1 MIAWIADPEH
11 AEAIRIPKGSVLF
24 QVFGQDAM
32 ILNDSGRIYLRLPR
46 GIRANQTEEI
56 RHETRIFLTESRT
69 KKKASLSFSE
79 YEEGYEVFHRC
90 CWPDGAVT
98 IGCSPDDTIRIA
110 DQNLTAAQ
118 ITIDRKKMR
127 ISQQAGI
134 QGVLNGSLI
143 PHEQTFSWCSCF
155 RILNLQIVFHP
166 EFLMINSCRNLT
178 ISLPGFEKHPA
189 AKLPEAGMVRIVRTW
204 RAPKLQRELSMELEE
219 PIRLEER
226 QKNPLIFMMGP
237 ALTMSSASLFS
248 GALAMYNG
256 YLSGRGIE
264 EMLPMVL
271 LPGVMVVSTLVWN
284 PMQRLYEKH
293 REKKQNRA
301 RLRQYERYLIGLHSD
316 IQEEQKKFRM
326 EGMECFPDPD
336 HLLSLPLNPA
346 AVFQKTPGQK
356 DWLMVRA
363 GIGTVSFSLNLK
375 RSFRLK
381 RDDPLAE
388 LLQDLKEQIC
398 SMPQMPAVIPLAE
411 YSRIVIDAG
420 SQNEEFL
427 WNMIASIAKDFGP
440 DHLKMMFLAD
450 ESSEKTYPWLR
461 MIPQTEC
468 ETAGIR
474 LIAGTQNEVREAC
487 MALHQEKDPPVL
499 VIALKPNLISLLDVV
514 HPIVIQLSEDHS
526 IPAGT
531 DLQVH
536 VNQTHGILQTDLEA
550 REFCCDLIGKRNW
563 EAFFSSLSRCRLL
576 VRSSSMQAGP
586 SFFDLYHAA
595 DVKSLK
601 IRAAWE
607 TNHVRDHIRS
617 RIGIDSCGEP
627 VILDLHETGNG
638 PHGLVAGMTGSGKS
652 EFLITLVLSLIC
664 TYSPRELQ
672 IVLIDFKGGGAA
684 QIFANDHY
692 EVPHIAGVLSNL
704 DLSEMERALV
714 SFRNECHRR
723 EILFQQLSRISE
735 RPVMNLKSYQKIW
748 RESYGVP
755 YLSAILILVDEFAEL
770 KKEEPQFM
778 KELISIARVGRSLG
792 IHMILATQKPSG
804 VVDEQIWSNCR
815 FKVCLKVQDRQ
826 DSIEMIHS
834 PDAAWIRKPG
844 ELYLFCDGLRVHAA
858 SGYANAPK
866 EQSSPKVQILDA
878 MKHVILENR
887 EECSS
892 EETQAAAV
900 IREVL
905 ELGGGFQA
913 HKLWLP
919 AARAP
924 TLEEAD
930 QMEGAVLGRAD
941 DFYHYRQP
949 TLLLRPET
957 YAMAVFGIDRSDR
970 LSFLHVILYGLL
982 KTLKQGDELFLIDDL
997 SGGFEMLEKAPQVSN
1012 IFESSDQEL
1021 VRNLFRHLC
1030 QRKASDPQEC
1040 YVLIDDYSAF
1050 RENGDSNQ
1058 QNLHSLLEKAEKLN
1072 IHFIV
1077 FVSGSSA
1084 ISYRDLT
1091 LISCRI
1097 SLRNSNLQDLTG
1109 IFETAVHKTVS
1120 HPYTAMIRADHL
1132 LEVHYPKITESDL
1145 GLAAE
1150 RSVAMHGTGKGYV
1163 LPQVPEIIS
1172 RSMYQGKDL
1181 VLGMDI
1187 ETYEWIAIP
1196 ESCIALILSTYPEE
1210 QDHLRD
1216 AWKPLFPGLILDP
1229 SEAEVKEVLKAGRG
1243 AMMAMPFS
1251 RYQELNL
1258 RHEASSAPIIYTG
1271 EGFREQYVFSSHY
1284 RKPLKRNQAMF
1295 ISHGRCRIMQITE
1308 II

>member
-32 ILNDSGRIYLRLPR
+32 ILNDSGRIYLRLPH
-46 GIRANQTEEI
+46 GIRANRTEEI

-69 KKKASLSFSE
+69 KREASLCFSGA
-79 YEEGYEVFHRC
+79 EEGYEVFHRYS
-90 CWPDGAVT
+90 WQGEVLS
-98 IGCSPDDTIRIA
+98 IGSSPEDTIRIA
-110 DQNLTAAQ
+110 DQNLASSQ
-118 ITIDRKKMR
+118 FRIDRKQMLIQAEEG
-127 ISQQAGI
+127 ISA
-134 QGVLNGSLI
+134 VLNGSLI
-143 PHEQTFSWCSCF
+143 DKEQSFCWCSCF
-155 RILNLQIVFHP
+155 RVLNLQIVFHP
-166 EFLMINSCRNLT
+166 EFLLINSCGNLT
-178 ISLPGFEKHPA
+178 VSLPRFEKSPA
-189 AKLPEAGMVRIVRTW
+189 EKLPEACMIRIVRTW
-204 RAPKLQRELSMELEE
+204 RAPKLQRELSLELEE
-219 PIRLEER
+219 PMRLEEH

-248 GALAMYNG
+248 GSLAMYNG
-256 YLSGRGIE
+256 YLAGRGIE

-284 PMQRLYEKH
+284 PMQRFYEKH
-293 REKKQNRA
+293 REKMHSRE

-326 EGMECFPDPD
+326 ECMECFPDPD
-336 HLLSLPLNPA
+336 HLLALPLNPA
-346 AVFQKTPGQK
+346 SVFQKTPGQK

-363 GIGTVSFSLNLK
+363 GIGTVSYSLNLK

-381 RDDPLAE
+381 RDDPLAA
-388 LLQDLKEQIC
+388 LLHDLNEQIC
-398 SMPQMPAVIPLAE
+398 SMPEMPAVIPLSR

-420 SQNEEFL
+420 EENEEFL
-427 WNMIASIAKDFGP
+427 WNMLASIAEDFGP

-450 ESSEKTYPWLR
+450 ESYEKTHPWLR

-468 ETAGIR
+468 EVAGIR

-487 MALHQEKDPPVL
+487 MALHQEGDPPVI
-499 VIALKPNLISLLDVV
+499 VVALKPNLITLLDAVN
-514 HPIVIQLSEDHS
+514 PMVIRLSEDHS

-531 DLQVH
+531 ELQIH
-536 VNQTHGILQTDLEA
+536 LNQTEGILQTDSEA
-550 REFCCDLIGKRNW
+550 REFRCDLIGRRNW
-563 EAFFSSLSRCRLL
+563 EAFFSALSRCTLQK
-576 VRSSSMQAGP
+576 RSSTMQAGP
-586 SFFDLYHAA
+586 SFFDLYHVT

-601 IRAAWE
+601 IREAWE
-607 TNHVRDHIRS
+607 TNLVRDHIRS
-617 RIGIDSCGEP
+617 LIGIDSCGEP
-627 VILDLHETGNG
+627 VVLDLHETGNG

-664 TYSPRELQ
+664 AYSPRELQ

-684 QIFANDHY
+684 QIFSNDHY

-723 EILFQQLSRISE
+723 EVLFQKLCQISG

-748 RESYGVP
+748 KESYGLP

-804 VVDEQIWSNCR
+804 VVDDQIWSNCR

-834 PDAAWIRKPG
+834 PEAAWIRKPG
-844 ELYLFCDGLRVHAA
+844 ELYLFCDGLSVHAA

-866 EQSSPKVQILDA
+866 EQSSPRVQVLDA

-887 EECSS
+887 EECGS
-892 EETQAAAV
+892 EETQSAAV

-905 ELGGGFQA
+905 ELGAGFEA

-919 AARAP
+919 PAEAP
-924 TLEEAD
+924 VLEELD
-930 QMEGAVLGRAD
+930 QSEGAVLGRAD

-949 TLLLRPET
+949 LLMLKQET
-957 YAMAVFGIDRSDR
+957 YTMAVFAIDRSDR
-970 LSFLHVILYGLL
+970 LAFLHVILYGLL
-982 KTLKQGDELFLIDDL
+982 KILKQGDELFLMDDL
-997 SGGFEMLEKAPQVSN
+997 SGSFEMLKKAPQVCN
-1012 IFESSDQEL
+1012 VFESSDQEL
-1021 VRNLFRHLC
+1021 VRNLFRHLS
-1030 QRKASDPQEC
+1030 QRKTSDQNEC

-1050 RENGDSNQ
+1050 RENGESNQ
-1058 QNLHSLLEKAEKLN
+1058 PNLHSLLEKAEKLK
-1072 IHFIV
+1072 IHFIM

-1091 LISCRI
+1091 LIPCRI

-1109 IFETAVHKTVS
+1109 IFETAVHKIVA
-1120 HPYTAMIRADHL
+1120 HPYTAMIRTDHL
-1132 LEVHYPKITESDL
+1132 LEVHYPKITEADL
-1145 GLAAE
+1145 ASAAE
-1150 RSVAMHGTGKGYV
+1150 RSSRRYGSEKAYV
-1163 LPQVPEIIS
+1163 LPQVPEVIS
-1172 RSMYQGKDL
+1172 TSMYHGKDL
-1181 VLGMDI
+1181 LLGMDI

-1196 ESCIALILSTYPEE
+1196 ESGIALILSTYPEE
-1210 QDHLRD
+1210 QDHLRN
-1216 AWKPLFPGLILDP
+1216 AWKDLFGNLILDP
-1229 SEAEVKEVLKAGRG
+1229 SEAEVKQILKAGRG
-1243 AMMAMPFS
+1243 AMLAMPFS

-1258 RHEASSAPIIYTG
+1258 RHDASSAPVIYAG
-1271 EGFREQYVFSSHY
+1271 EGFREQYVFTSHY
-1284 RKPLKRNQAMF
+1284 RKPLKKNQAMF
-1295 ISHGRCRIMQITE
+1295 ISRGRCRIMQIAE
-1308 II
+1308 SR